1 MAMTRMQEYALL
13 KRIDALEAAVKHL
26 VEHQPKVDAFLAAYG
41 DRTTASELRSKL
53 ALAWA
58 SGAPE
63 TADLV
68 RQWSEFN
75 EQMAK
80 KYPGLKP

>member
-1 MAMTRMQEYALL
+1 MAMSPMQERALL
-13 KRIDALEAAVKHL
+13 KRVEALEAL
-26 VEHQPKVDAFLAAYG
+26 VQQLVQHQPNIEGFLAAFG

-63 TADLV
+63 TADLL
-68 RQWSEFN
+68 RQWSEFSA
-75 EQMAK
+75 QMAK